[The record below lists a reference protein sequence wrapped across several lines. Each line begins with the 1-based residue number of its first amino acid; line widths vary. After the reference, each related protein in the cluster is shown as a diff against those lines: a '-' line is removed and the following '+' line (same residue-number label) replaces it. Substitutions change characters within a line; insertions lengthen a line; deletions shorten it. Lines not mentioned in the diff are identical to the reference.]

1 MFIYTNCENIIVPI
15 KDPYDLSPDKTTY
28 KIVSLPYWIRQWLR
42 EHKSINCSG
51 VLQERTIQLIKD
63 MDPEYYLMYK
73 KYAEKAIRREEN
85 VISSKLK
92 V

>member
-1 MFIYTNCENIIVPI
+1 VKI
-15 KDPYDLSPDKTTY
+15 KDPYDLSADKTTY

-63 MDPEYYLMYK
+63 MDPEYYKKYQ

-85 VISSKLK
+85 IIKPKLK
-92 V
+92 